1 MGAAHPALGAPADL
15 DAAIARPGAAHEF
28 LPAYLRIQ
36 REPPSPLPR
45 RLLYCLL
52 ALLVCIVLW
61 SVLGRLD
68 IIASAD
74 GKLVP
79 RSYLK
84 IVQPADGGIL
94 REILVEEG
102 ATVLT
107 GQPLLRLDPSLA
119 QADTR
124 ALRHELSI
132 RALQARRIDAELADK
147 PLERVPDDPPD
158 LWTRV
163 EAQFQANRKAYHD
176 AVALEAAN
184 VVRLDKE
191 LRAAS
196 EALTKLQ
203 RTVPIYRSTAQRFET
218 LRKEGFVS
226 ELYQL
231 ERERELIEKDQDL
244 RAQDYTVEGLHASL
258 DQARSRLRQ
267 VTSSYRQQLHAERA
281 GVESLLKKATEDLAK
296 QHYRNALIELTAPQA
311 GIVKDLAAH
320 TAGTVVAPGAV
331 LLTLVPHGD
340 ELQADVMIRNLD
352 VGFVRAGQTAK
363 VKLVAYPFQKYG
375 TITGT
380 VVRVTPDASETNG
393 GRPEEVDSEGKS
405 TAHSAYRARVALGAQ
420 RLSLDGVDLA
430 LVSGMQVTAEINLG
444 DRSVLEYLL
453 APVQKAWLE
462 AARER

>member
-1 MGAAHPALGAPADL
+1 MGAAHFPLGAPADANA
-15 DAAIARPGAAHEF
+15 DNSRPGSAHQF

-52 ALLVCIVLW
+52 ALLVCVALW
-61 SVLGRLD
+61 TVLGRLD

-79 RSYLK
+79 RTYLK
-84 IVQPADGGIL
+84 VVQPADGGVV

-102 ATVLT
+102 TIVLA
-107 GQPLLRLDPSLA
+107 GQPLLRLDPSIA
-119 QADTR
+119 EADTR
-124 ALRHELSI
+124 ALQHELAF
-132 RALQARRIDAELADK
+132 RALQARRIEAELADDA
-147 PLERVPDDPPD
+147 LVRLPDDPPD

-163 EAQFQANRKAYHD
+163 EAQFQADRKAYHD
-176 AVALEAAN
+176 AVALESAN
-184 VVRLDKE
+184 VARLDKE

-203 RTVPIYRSTAQRFET
+203 RTVPIYRSTAQRFDT
-218 LRKEGFVS
+218 LRREGFVS

-244 RAQDYTVEGLHASL
+244 RAQDYTVEALRASL

-267 VTSSYRQQLHAERA
+267 VTSTYRQQLHAERA
-281 GVESLLKKATEDLAK
+281 GVEPLLKKATEELAK
-296 QHYRNALIELTAPQA
+296 QQYRNGLVELTAPHA
-311 GIVKDLAAH
+311 GVVKDLAAH
-320 TAGTVVAPGAV
+320 TPGTVVAPGAV
-331 LLTLVPHGD
+331 LLTLVPHGE

-352 VGFVRAGQTAK
+352 VGFVRVGQSAK

-375 TITGT
+375 TIRGT
-380 VVRVTPDASETNG
+380 VLRVTPDASETIG
-393 GRPEEVDSEGKS
+393 GRPDEVDSEGKS
-405 TAHSAYRARVALGAQ
+405 TSHSAYRARIVLSSQ
-420 RLSLDGVDLA
+420 RLTLEGVDLA

-444 DRSVLEYLL
+444 DRTVLEYVL
-453 APVQKAWLE
+453 APVQKAWME